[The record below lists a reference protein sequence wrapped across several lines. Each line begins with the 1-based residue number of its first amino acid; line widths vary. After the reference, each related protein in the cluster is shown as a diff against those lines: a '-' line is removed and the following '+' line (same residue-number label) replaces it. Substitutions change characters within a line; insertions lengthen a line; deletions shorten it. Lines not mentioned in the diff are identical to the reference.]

1 MGLQVVKGNLLEA
14 SSESIVL
21 TIDGDAEGMEGNIAR
36 LFDRKWPDAW
46 EFVEDEM
53 IYPLPLGSVN
63 LIEMDE
69 DIECSFQY
77 VFVASTLHHK
87 DTLSKQD
94 MHNVIHNAFANT
106 IKTVSTNKI
115 TSVATAVMAGGWRLK
130 APEAFKCM
138 LEAYKSIQLSLS
150 YLPIIQ
156 IYTISDD
163 DFKSFLQITKDL
175 NLLFDSQE
183 DMFIVE

>member
-1 MGLQVVKGNLLEA
+1 MALKMIKGNILEA
-14 SSESIVL
+14 DAKSIIL
-21 TIDGDAEGMEGNIAR
+21 TIDGSAEGMEGNIAR
-36 LFDRKWPDAW
+36 LFGKKCSDAW

-53 IYPLPLGSVN
+53 TYPLSLGSVN
-63 LIEMDE
+63 MIKVDE
-69 DIECSFQY
+69 DIKCNFQY

-87 DTLSKQD
+87 EILSKND
-94 MHNVIHNAFANT
+94 IRNIIHNAFVNS
-106 IKTVSTNKI
+106 IKTASTNKI
-115 TSVATAVMAGGWRLK
+115 ASVATAVMAGGWRLK
-130 APEAFKCM
+130 APEAFRCM